1 MDEAAIIHGASEDD
15 NQPTLDGLW
24 LTFCKNCPP
33 DKMVEYFKTS
43 HKVNNDVLPKILNDE
58 TKQFEESEKNI
69 IRSVS
74 VFYSKGLV
82 SKEKYK
88 SIHQA

>member
-33 DKMVEYFKTS
+33 DKTVEYFKTS

-58 TKQFEESEKNI
+58 TKQFEESERNI

-82 SKEKYK
+82 SKEKY
-88 SIHQA
+88 